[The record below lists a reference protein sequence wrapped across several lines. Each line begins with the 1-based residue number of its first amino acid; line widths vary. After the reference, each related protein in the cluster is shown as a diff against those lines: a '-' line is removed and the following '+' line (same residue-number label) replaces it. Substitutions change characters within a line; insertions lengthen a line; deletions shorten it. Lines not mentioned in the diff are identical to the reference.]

1 MVINYASHLNIHCTF
16 VGCVCVIRSQMDWR
30 VFFFGYSGF
39 FPHQNRLSAKSTTL
53 GKLDLD
59 VDCVSFQ
66 SAGIDFGLEATARL
80 LTLLDPWNHGYINYT

>member
-1 MVINYASHLNIHCTF
+1 MVIITHLNSTLRFLDECESIST
-16 VGCVCVIRSQMDWR
+16 GPEG
-30 VFFFGYSGF
+30 FFFCFGYSGF
-39 FPHQNRLSAKSTTL
+39 LPNQNRLSVWWTAL